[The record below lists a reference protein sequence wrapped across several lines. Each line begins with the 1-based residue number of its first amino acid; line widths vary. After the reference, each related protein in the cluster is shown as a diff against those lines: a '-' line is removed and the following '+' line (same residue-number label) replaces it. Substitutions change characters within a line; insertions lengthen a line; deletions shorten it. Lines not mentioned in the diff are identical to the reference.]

1 MSQNT
6 VDRTNPVD
14 HRAVVE
20 SVRSAR
26 SFELELPIVGSIPVP
41 PPEQI
46 AYFAVVGLMVAFE
59 IIEWPVA
66 VTIAAGHLLATEQHN
81 HVLEEIGEA
90 LEGV

>member
-1 MSQNT
+1 MM
-6 VDRTNPVD
+6 
-14 HRAVVE
+14 
-20 SVRSAR
+20 
-26 SFELELPIVGSIPVP
+26 
-41 PPEQI
+41 
-46 AYFAVVGLMVAFE
+46 GLMVAFE

>member
-6 VDRTNPVD
+6 VDHTNPVD

-26 SFELELPIVGSIPVP
+26 SHELELPIVGAVPVP
-41 PPEQI
+41 RPEQI
-46 AYFAVVGLMVAFE
+46 AYFAVMGLMVAFE